1 MGHTTATRYPNHAG
15 DIDRAWLVEQL
26 PKAKYPNALL
36 EIALH
41 PYYSSSLCN
50 FAHVTDD
57 VLIDFV
63 LGKDTLSA
71 HEYSGLLRGLSNYK
85 RENADF
91 MISESLSICND
102 VQRIQRA
109 KEILQSVSA
118 RRGHPAIYL
127 IYAFLNMK
135 NVPMSAVDNA
145 ERFQGWSD
153 SWDEWDRIATHPNFR
168 RFCRFN
174 ISL

>member
-1 MGHTTATRYPNHAG
+1 MGHTTATRYPNHVG

-41 PYYSSSLCN
+41 PYYSSTLCN
-50 FAHVTDD
+50 YAYVTID

-63 LGKDTLSA
+63 LGEDSLTAS
-71 HEYSGLLRGLSNYK
+71 EFSGLLRGLSNYK

-91 MISESLSICND
+91 MVSESLSICND
-102 VQRIQRA
+102 IQRIQRA
-109 KEILQSVSA
+109 KEILQSVAA

-127 IYAFLNMK
+127 IYAFLNIK
-135 NVPMSAVDNA
+135 NVPMSAVNNA
-145 ERFQGWSD
+145 ERFQKWSD
-153 SWDEWDRIATHPNFR
+153 SRDELDRMLSKPRFR
-168 RFCRFN
+168 RKPLK
-174 ISL
+174 SE